1 MSFWRFMDGT
11 HEPSTALQGSYDPWL
26 VVLSFLVAAMA
37 GYAALNV
44 AGRIGAVET
53 RRARWVWL
61 GAGSLAMGIGVWAMH
76 FIGMLA
82 FSLPTL
88 MTYDLALTLV
98 SMVPALLGS
107 GLALYVMSRPQIH
120 QRDLWGGALLMALG
134 IGAMHYTGMEAM
146 QMGAELR
153 YDPTMFAV
161 SIVVAHFL
169 AMLALSTKF
178 LLGRSRHRDNAWVKL
193 ASAGLMGGAV
203 AGMHYTG
210 MTAAHF
216 FPQPGAVAAGMP
228 IDSSLLVAM
237 ISIVTIL
244 VLGIAI
250 FGAILDNSR
259 VQMMQAVESNP
270 GGFAY
275 YQDGRLVV
283 ANSQMKAMF
292 PELAEVLVAETP
304 YERIVRRWARAWGEL
319 PGGVGAEE
327 FLAARRD
334 PQPGMRFSYEVK
346 LPDGRIA
353 AVEEHGTEKGGWVSV
368 WHDITEMKGA
378 QQQLI
383 QSEKMASL
391 GQMVGG
397 VAHEINTPLGYV
409 RSNVTIINDLLGDT
423 EQMLAEYRR
432 LLDLIQSSEAG
443 EAEVAEQFR
452 KVEELARNLEQDAPI
467 AEARELLEDSLRGLD
482 EISDLVVNLRDFCRV
497 DRDKL
502 DRFDVNEGLE
512 KTLTIAH
519 NNLKHRAEVIKD
531 FGPVPAITAS
541 PSQLNQVF
549 LNLINNAA
557 QALDGEGRIW
567 LTTRAEGDTV
577 TVTVRDDGGG
587 IPEDVRARIFDPFFT
602 TKDVGEGTGMGLAI
616 AYRILEQHGADI
628 QVDSIPGQGTEFTL
642 RFPLQA
648 EGREPARKTA

>member
-11 HEPSTALQGSYDPWL
+11 HDPSTALNGSYDPWL
-26 VVLSFLVAAMA
+26 VLLSFLVASMA

-53 RRARWVWL
+53 PRARWAWI
-61 GAGSLAMGIGVWAMH
+61 GAGALAMGIGIWAMH

-88 MTYDLALTLV
+88 MTYDLTLTLV
-98 SMVPALLGS
+98 SVVPAVLGS
-107 GLALYVMSRPQIH
+107 GLALLVMGRAEIH
-120 QRDLWGGALLMALG
+120 QRELWGGAFLMAGG

-153 YDPTMFAV
+153 YDPLLFAT

-169 AMLALSTKF
+169 AMLALNTKF
-178 LLGRSRHRDNAWVKL
+178 ALGRSRHRDNFLVKL
-193 ASAGLMGGAV
+193 LSAALMGGAV

-210 MTAAHF
+210 MTAAFF
-216 FPQPGAVAAGMP
+216 FPGEGAVPTGSP
-228 IDSSLLVAM
+228 IDTSLMVAM

-259 VQMMQAVESNP
+259 TQMMEAVESNP

-275 YQDGRLVV
+275 YQDGQLVV
-283 ANSQMKAMF
+283 ANSMMRDLF
-292 PELAEVLVAETP
+292 PDLSEVLVPGTP
-304 YERIVRRWARAWGEL
+304 YERIIRRWARAWGEL

-327 FLAARRD
+327 YLGLRREPHPGLRFKYEAR
-334 PQPGMRFSYEVK
+334 

-353 AVEEHGTEKGGWVSV
+353 AVEEHGTDKGGLVSV
-368 WHDITEMKGA
+368 WHDITEWKGA

-383 QSEKMASL
+383 QSEKLASL

-409 RSNVTIINDLLGDT
+409 RSNTTIINDLLEDT
-423 EQMLAEYRR
+423 DHMIKEFRW
-432 LLDLIQSSEAG
+432 LLRLIQSSDAKE
-443 EAEVAEQFR
+443 EEVADQFR
-452 KVEELARNLEQDAPI
+452 KVNELAQNLEQANPI
-467 AEARELLEDSLRGLD
+467 GESKELLEDTLRGLD
-482 EISDLVVNLRDFCRV
+482 DISEMVVNLRDFCRV

-512 KTLTIAH
+512 KTLSIAH

-531 FGPVPAITAS
+531 FGEVPAITAS
-541 PSQLNQVF
+541 PSQINQVF
-549 LNLINNAA
+549 LNLVNNAA
-557 QALDGEGRIW
+557 QALNGEGHIW
-567 LTTRAEGDTV
+567 LSTRADDQAV
-577 TVTVRDDGGG
+577 TVSIRDDGEG
-587 IPEDVRARIFDPFFT
+587 IPEDVKDKIFDPFFT
-602 TKDVGEGTGMGLAI
+602 TKDVGEGTGMGLSI
-616 AYRILEQHGADI
+616 AYRILEQHKADI
-628 QVDSIPGQGTEFTL
+628 QVDSRPGQGTEFTL
-642 RFPLQA
+642 RFPIQA
-648 EGREPARKTA
+648 GSKESLRKTA